1 MECAKTAK
9 KANEPLTCWEVAD
22 DDKPQPQ
29 PDGQTH
35 ICLWGGLEPAPSW
48 DKYVEIQGPT
58 ARPLLD
64 SARAWLSS
72 REGKIP
78 NAFDWAADHY
88 LEFSDGRTLSF
99 TFRAWGDFA
108 QAVVDQRE
116 GYLSYYDGRYDDWD
130 DEDDA

>member
-1 MECAKTAK
+1 L
-9 KANEPLTCWEVAD
+9 NR
-22 DDKPQPQ
+22 
-29 PDGQTH
+29 DG
-35 ICLWGGLEPAPSW
+35 E
-48 DKYVEIQGPT
+48 
-58 ARPLLD
+58 
-64 SARAWLSS
+64 
-72 REGKIP
+72 IP

-108 QAVVDQRE
+108 QAVVNQRE